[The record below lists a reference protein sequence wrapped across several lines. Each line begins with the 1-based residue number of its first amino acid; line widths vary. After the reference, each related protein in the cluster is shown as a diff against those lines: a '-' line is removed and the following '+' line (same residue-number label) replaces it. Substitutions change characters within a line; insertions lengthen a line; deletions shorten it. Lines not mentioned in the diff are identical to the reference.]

1 MQQQRECEAKL
12 EACNKELEACK
23 KELEACKKAQME
35 RQRECEAKLEAC
47 KEVNEG
53 ELQVMSQENHELREI
68 LQA

>member
-53 ELQVMSQENHELREI
+53 ELRVMSQENHELREI